1 MGATIPGLCWDT
13 YGRKPGFSRDQP
25 WLFRAFD
32 QIIFHEV
39 SREEFDDIVQHFR
52 REQYEIKIEPAHF
65 DMTAYS
71 RLMKEV
77 GSELES
83 LRALRQKCTQIE
95 LEAEAKL
102 YEEWEVSRQKASEV
116 TIGEDENLIKVSIGT
131 TSNVW
136 KLNVQEGD
144 IVKQGDVVVVL
155 EAMKMEIT
163 LRSPAAGKVEAVLKN
178 PGDLAEA
185 GDTIMLLR

>member
-1 MGATIPGLCWDT
+1 
-13 YGRKPGFSRDQP
+13 
-25 WLFRAFD
+25 
-32 QIIFHEV
+32 
-39 SREEFDDIVQHFR
+39 
-52 REQYEIKIEPAHF
+52 
-65 DMTAYS
+65 
-71 RLMKEV
+71 MKEV